1 MKRILKMIAAL
12 AVALVFLMAPLA
24 VLAEGTAE
32 GEEGGLYTWA
42 YLGTNAGAMAA
53 TLMIVQLIKAPLDK
67 VWKIPTRLVVYVV
80 ALVIMILSSAFT
92 TGLAWEGVILTALN
106 AAVVALAAI
115 GAYESMFKM
124 EGS

>member
-1 MKRILKMIAAL
+1 MKKMLKFV
-12 AVALVFLMAPLA
+12 AVFAIALVFLMTPLA
-24 VLAEGTAE
+24 VMAEGAA
-32 GEEGGLYTWA
+32 GSEEGGLYTWA

-80 ALVIMILSSAFT
+80 ALAIMILSSAFT
-92 TGLAWEGVILTALN
+92 TGLAWESAILTALN

-115 GAYESMFKM
+115 GAYESMFKT